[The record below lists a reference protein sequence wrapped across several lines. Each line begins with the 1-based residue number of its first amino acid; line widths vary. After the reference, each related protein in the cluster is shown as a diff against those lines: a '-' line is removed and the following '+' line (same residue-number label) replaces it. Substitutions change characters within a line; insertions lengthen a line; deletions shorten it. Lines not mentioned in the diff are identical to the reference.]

1 MVDQTELDLAIRNA
15 LEGRSAELGAGSVS
29 DNGRGAYCLRRPLS
43 SLCLLG
49 VLRTNEI
56 EWWMESPEW
65 ETGYIGSDVIQEW
78 LGEPI
83 RAFQFNKSSFVE
95 VVQEVSN
102 LGKRAVLK
110 YEADVVS
117 ALDGL
122 TAADARNVDRSR
134 LTRLRS
140 EAKNAW
146 ERGDYWSVKNIL
158 SQMPRELSPVEVKRL
173 QISRRKLGN
182 AN

>member
-1 MVDQTELDLAIRNA
+1 M
-15 LEGRSAELGAGSVS
+15 GAELGARSVG
-29 DNGRGAYCLRRPLS
+29 DNGRGAYCLRRSGS

-56 EWWMESPEW
+56 EWWIESTKW
-65 ETGYIGSDVIQEW
+65 ETSHIGSDVIQEW

-83 RAFQFNKSSFVE
+83 KAFQFNESNFVK
-95 VVQEVSN
+95 VIKTVSD
-102 LGKRAVLK
+102 LGKRAILK
-110 YEADVVS
+110 YEANVLT
-117 ALDGL
+117 ALDEL
-122 TAADARNVDRSR
+122 AAAEARNVNRSR

-146 ERGDYWSVKNIL
+146 ERGDYRTLKNIL
-158 SQMPRELSPVEVKRL
+158 SQMPGELSPVEAKRL
-173 QISRRKLGN
+173 QIARRKLGN